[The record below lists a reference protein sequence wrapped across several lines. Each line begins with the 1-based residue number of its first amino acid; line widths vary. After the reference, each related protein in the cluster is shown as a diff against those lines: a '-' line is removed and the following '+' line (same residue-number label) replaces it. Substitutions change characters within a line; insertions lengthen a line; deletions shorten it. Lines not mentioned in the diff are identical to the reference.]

1 MAQRTL
7 RRAVSDED
15 KQQRRREILEAAKG
29 VFADRGFHETTIAD
43 VARGADLSYG
53 VVYWYFDSKEAL
65 FHALMEAEED
75 RLRRSI
81 SAALRATTDD
91 RVDGILVT
99 AVTATFEFFEQ
110 DPDATRLL
118 FREPSALGEGFERHL
133 FGIFERFIGD
143 LEALIVA
150 ASDAGTIREAPPR
163 IVAVTSAGLI
173 GQIAL
178 RRITTDDGLSAAE
191 AADFIV
197 GVLLDG
203 LRPRPEQSPVSTH
216 RDGE

>member
-15 KQQRRREILEAAKG
+15 KQQRRREILEAAKR

-43 VARGADLSYG
+43 VARRADLSYG
-53 VVYWYFDSKEAL
+53 VVYWYFDSKDEL
-65 FHALMEAEED
+65 FHALMATEED
-75 RLRRSI
+75 RLRASI
-81 SAALRATTDD
+81 ARALADVGDD
-91 RVDGILVT
+91 GVDGILAT

-143 LEALIVA
+143 LESLIVA
-150 ASDAGTIREAPPR
+150 AIDAGFVRPAPPR
-163 IVAVTSAGLI
+163 MVAVTSAGLI

-178 RRITTDDGLSAAE
+178 RRLTTDDGLTAAE

-197 GVLLDG
+197 GLLLDG
-203 LRPRPEQSPVSTH
+203 LRPRTTPTTSS
-216 RDGE
+216 D